1 MVQRKPIKCVFTIAL
16 FIVLISFCMISFQT
30 AEAPSYI
37 VRYFIGPI
45 FVYIPFLV
53 LLIATVTY
61 LLNIYIIKNKYLKI
75 LAVVL
80 TCIPIVYYIVC
91 FSLVGYYNITNH
103 DKLFNIKNIPQQ
115 TVNNIFFENIKDVK
129 TGYVQ
134 GTSYAW
140 KNSLLIECSSD
151 YDIEQEKITDSI
163 CVDMYC
169 FDNYVFSEKI
179 KNKIKKMYFHSEYA
193 YSIADIEFDG
203 DNIVAGEKNDVSFQ
217 YCYITATNNGVL
229 KNTTYFTVLLEDDDS
244 VFLISIRAYQK
255 ERTKF
260 DVEKEID
267 NIMEQTSSLWERQSG
282 D

>member
-1 MVQRKPIKCVFTIAL
+1 MVQRKSIKYVFIIAL
-16 FIVLISFCMISFQT
+16 SIVLISFCMASIYT

-45 FVYIPFLV
+45 FIYIPFSI

-61 LLNIYIIKNKYLKI
+61 LLNIYIIKNKCLKA
-75 LAVVL
+75 LAVAL

-91 FSLVGYYNITNH
+91 FSLVGYYNITNN

-115 TVNNIFFENIKDVK
+115 TVENIFFKNIKDVN

-134 GTSYAW
+134 VTSYAW

-169 FDNYVFSEKI
+169 FDNFVFSEKI
-179 KNKIKKMYFHSEYA
+179 KNKIKKTYFYSEYA
-193 YSIADIEFDG
+193 YNMANTEFD
-203 DNIVAGEKNDVSFQ
+203 NNSIIVGEKNDVSFQ
-217 YCYITATNNGVL
+217 YCYITATNNAVL
-229 KNTTYFTVLLEDDDS
+229 KNNTYFTVLLEDSDS
-244 VFLISIRAYQK
+244 VFLISIRAYQREK
-255 ERTKF
+255 TEI

-267 NIMEQTSSLWERQSG
+267 SILKQTTSLWNKTEG
-282 D
+282 